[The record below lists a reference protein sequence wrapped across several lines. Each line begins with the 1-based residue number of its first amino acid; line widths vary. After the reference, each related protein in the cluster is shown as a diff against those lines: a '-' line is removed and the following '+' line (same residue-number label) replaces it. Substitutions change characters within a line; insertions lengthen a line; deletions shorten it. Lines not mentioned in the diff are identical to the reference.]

1 MAPKPRTPTKSRG
14 RQSKKQGGD
23 SDNEKQQASASS
35 ARAGRKSAR
44 KAQAAPN
51 TPTPKGKKQVK
62 KNEVYV
68 DDEAQG
74 DDERSSGEDDEED
87 DEDRAF
93 IDDRD
98 ERRAMR
104 FSTVLELEK
113 SASSD
118 DEEVEPAPVPE
129 TPKARTRGSN
139 NKKRVDSDEEPAQP
153 VRSKGKKRAKSDE
166 EEEVKDRHVLLI
178 WHAFVWG
185 SLMILESNRKGN
197 VSVKFLENKI
207 AVTIPEGT
215 EDRIVSSALQRID
228 LSRHVT
234 FMSPMRGNI
243 RGTTL
248 CPTIPVPS
256 CPINEKKG
264 LLIHEHSSLYK
275 NQVPRYR
282 KYSNSAALQ
291 LPDDQAAG
299 SIPAKAIIRVSSE
312 IPKNR
317 TCRLSACSRQVKA
330 TPSAVERAKD
340 EAQLMSDGDDNPFL
354 AKEDDEF
361 PGAADVEDQPSP
373 RKKAKTNTVVDDD
386 DAMDEAETS
395 RDPIQETPKDS
406 NIDARGAGP
415 SDAGPSGIRY
425 LRADSPEST
434 GAALVDAISNFDD
447 PVHRRYMCRTMYDT
461 YTGPKAPPLIGVLFS
476 EAKGLLTCYTNDSTN
491 VLIMFRKAMKYVGIM
506 QDDPRFDFLKKLSV
520 TAVFGRYLFNLAR
533 VDSADFVKNVVRS
546 GNYQNTVYRC
556 LRNLSRSPDYNDKDY
571 VGFTLYGTIIESQLT
586 KSFIVKTRDGRNY
599 HLRHA
604 IIRPLSMEI
613 QRTMNG
619 IATMLGAEAIG
630 MPIRTGGIQLST
642 TLSPNPYPDAPK
654 VARDSSEEPDL
665 SLPAYSVGGRTV
677 HRETD
682 EADRRAEIK
691 NAVATGIRFTNDHLP
706 VYDLRAAVRKGNY
719 PGCNQETLG
728 AAEPWRE
735 GEIPENSYVCAHYVP
750 GSRPH
755 KDTKHEDVSFQL
767 MRIVVLATP
776 DRD

>member
-1 MAPKPRTPTKSRG
+1 MEKGAVAIDTLHRSASRTFGSNVERLLLVGSKDNAPVPRLFLKNASHLFPPTGELCLARGKSLLCSLVTFKIADIPFRKSPRKQAASPEPTAMAPEPKTPAKARG
-14 RQSKKQGGD
+14 RQSKKQGID
-23 SDNEKQQASASS
+23 SDDEKQRAAASS
-35 ARAGRKSAR
+35 ARSGRKSAR
-44 KAQAAPN
+44 KAHAVPD
-51 TPTPKGKKQVK
+51 TPTPKGRKQVK
-62 KNEVYV
+62 KNNKAYV

-74 DDERSSGEDDEED
+74 DDERSSEEEEEED
-87 DEDRAF
+87 EEDRAF

-98 ERRAMR
+98 EG
-104 FSTVLELEK
+104 ELVK

-118 DEEVEPAPVPE
+118 IDDAEPDPIPE

-139 NKKRVDSDEEPAQP
+139 KNKKAESDEEPVEP

-166 EEEVKDRHVLLI
+166 EEEVT
-178 WHAFVWG
+178 A
-185 SLMILESNRKGN
+185 RKGN
-197 VSVKFLENKI
+197 VSVKLLDNKI
-207 AVTIPEGT
+207 T
-215 EDRIVSSALQRID
+215 
-228 LSRHVT
+228 
-234 FMSPMRGNI
+234 
-243 RGTTL
+243 
-248 CPTIPVPS
+248 
-256 CPINEKKG
+256 
-264 LLIHEHSSLYK
+264 
-275 NQVPRYR
+275 
-282 KYSNSAALQ
+282 
-291 LPDDQAAG
+291 
-299 SIPAKAIIRVSSE
+299 
-312 IPKNR
+312 
-317 TCRLSACSRQVKA
+317 VKSV
-330 TPSAVERAKD
+330 PSAVERAKD
-340 EAQLMSDGDDNPFL
+340 KAELLSDGDENPFL

-361 PGAADVEDQPSP
+361 PGAADVEDKPSP

-386 DAMDEAETS
+386 DAMEEAETS
-395 RDPIQETPKDS
+395 RDPIQETPVSKISRRMKDS
-406 NIDARGAGP
+406 NIGARGAGP

-461 YTGPKAPPLIGVLFS
+461 YTGPKAPPLIG

-613 QRTMNG
+613 QRAMNG

-654 VARDSSEEPDL
+654 GARDSSEEPDL